1 MANYSI
7 NHNLILRYIPFT
19 LGIFLVLIAFKI
31 SSLSSSYQDR
41 TKMEPT
47 VKEQSQMIKILAL
60 GDSYTIG
67 EGVKQSERWP
77 MQLASQLRKD
87 NLRVD
92 TPRIIA
98 VTGWTTT
105 DLMSAIEKSRLEEQ
119 YDLVTLLIGVNDQ
132 FQRYSEET
140 YASGF
145 KKLLVKAIELAG
157 GRPKRVIAISIPDYS
172 VTPFGK
178 RFGPARIRAEVDKFN
193 EINKKIA
200 TENRVHYV
208 NVTEISRRAAEDPT
222 LLASDGLHPS
232 AKMYAEWVELIAPVV
247 ISALVENKQ

>member
-1 MANYSI
+1 
-7 NHNLILRYIPFT
+7 
-19 LGIFLVLIAFKI
+19 
-31 SSLSSSYQDR
+31 
-41 TKMEPT
+41 
-47 VKEQSQMIKILAL
+47 MIKILAL

-87 NLRVD
+87 NLKVD
-92 TPRIIA
+92 TPQIIA

-132 FQRYSEET
+132 FQGYSEES
-140 YASGF
+140 YAIGF
-145 KKLLVKAIELAG
+145 KKLLAKAIELAG
-157 GRPKRVIAISIPDYS
+157 GRPNRVIVISIPDYS

-178 RFGPARIRAEVDKFN
+178 RFGSARIRAEIDKFN
-193 EINKKIA
+193 EINKEIA
-200 TENRVHYV
+200 TENHVHYV

-232 AKMYAEWVELIAPVV
+232 AKMYADWVELTVPVV
-247 ISALVENKQ
+247 KSMLEESNN

>member
-1 MANYSI
+1 MRRTLSI
-7 NHNLILRYIPFT
+7 LSISL
-19 LGIFLVLIAFKI
+19 FLSIFKI
-31 SSLSSSYQDR
+31 SCLSSSYQDR

-47 VKEQSQMIKILAL
+47 DKEQSQMIKILAL

-87 NLRVD
+87 NLKVD
-92 TPRIIA
+92 TPQIIA

-105 DLMSAIEKSRLEEQ
+105 DLMSAIEKSRLEQ
-119 YDLVTLLIGVNDQ
+119 RYDLVTLLIGVNDQ
-132 FQRYSEET
+132 FQGYSEES
-140 YASGF
+140 YAIGF
-145 KKLLVKAIELAG
+145 NKLLVKAIELAG
-157 GRPKRVIAISIPDYS
+157 GRPNRVIVISIPDYS

-178 RFGPARIRAEVDKFN
+178 RFGSARIRAEIDKFN
-193 EINKKIA
+193 EINKEIA

-232 AKMYAEWVELIAPVV
+232 AKMYAEWVELTVPVTK
-247 ISALVENKQ
+247 SMLEESNN

>member
-1 MANYSI
+1 MRCTLSI
-7 NHNLILRYIPFT
+7 LSISL
-19 LGIFLVLIAFKI
+19 FLSIFKI
-31 SSLSSSYQDR
+31 SCLSSSYQDR

-47 VKEQSQMIKILAL
+47 DKEQSQMIKILAL

-87 NLRVD
+87 NLKVD
-92 TPRIIA
+92 TPQIIA

-105 DLMSAIEKSRLEEQ
+105 DLMSAIEKSRLEHR

-132 FQRYSEET
+132 FQGYSEES
-140 YASGF
+140 YAIGF
-145 KKLLVKAIELAG
+145 NKLLVKAIELAG
-157 GRPKRVIAISIPDYS
+157 GRPNRVIVISIPDYS

-178 RFGPARIRAEVDKFN
+178 RFGSARIRAEIDKFN
-193 EINKKIA
+193 EINKEIA

-232 AKMYAEWVELIAPVV
+232 AKMYAEWVELTVPVTK
-247 ISALVENKQ
+247 SMLEESNN

>member
-1 MANYSI
+1 MRRTLSI
-7 NHNLILRYIPFT
+7 LSISLF
-19 LGIFLVLIAFKI
+19 LSIFNI
-31 SSLSSSYQDR
+31 SCLSSSCQDG

-47 VKEQSQMIKILAL
+47 DKEQSQMIKILAL

-77 MQLASQLRKD
+77 MQLASQLRKG
-87 NLRVD
+87 NLKVD

-132 FQRYSEET
+132 FQGYSEET

-145 KKLLVKAIELAG
+145 KKLVVKAIKLAG
-157 GRPKRVIAISIPDYS
+157 GRPNRVIVISIPDYS

-193 EINKKIA
+193 EINKEIA

-222 LLASDGLHPS
+222 LLGSDGLHPS
-232 AKMYAEWVELIAPVV
+232 AKMYAEWVELAVPVAK
-247 ISALVENKQ
+247 SMLEESNN

>member
-1 MANYSI
+1 MRRTLSI
-7 NHNLILRYIPFT
+7 LSISLFLSIL
-19 LGIFLVLIAFKI
+19 KI
-31 SSLSSSYQDR
+31 SCLSSSYQDR
-41 TKMEPT
+41 SKMELT
-47 VKEQSQMIKILAL
+47 DKEQSQMIKILAL

-77 MQLASQLRKD
+77 MQLASQLRKES
-87 NLRVD
+87 LKVD
-92 TPRIIA
+92 TPLIIA
-98 VTGWTTT
+98 VTGWTSAN
-105 DLMSAIEKSRLEEQ
+105 LMSAIEKSRLEEQ

-132 FQRYSEET
+132 FQGYSEET

-157 GRPKRVIAISIPDYS
+157 GRPNRVIAISIPDYS

-193 EINKKIA
+193 EINKGIA

-208 NVTEISRRAAEDPT
+208 NVTEISRRAVEDPT

-232 AKMYAEWVELIAPVV
+232 AKMYAEWVELTVPVAK
-247 ISALVENKQ
+247 SMLEESNN

>member
-1 MANYSI
+1 MRRTLSI
-7 NHNLILRYIPFT
+7 LSISLFLSIL
-19 LGIFLVLIAFKI
+19 KI
-31 SSLSSSYQDR
+31 SCLSLSYQDR

-47 VKEQSQMIKILAL
+47 DKEQSQMIKILAL

-87 NLRVD
+87 NLKVD
-92 TPRIIA
+92 TPQIIA

-132 FQRYSEET
+132 FQGYSEET

-157 GRPKRVIAISIPDYS
+157 GRPNRVIAISIPDYS

-193 EINKKIA
+193 EINKGIA
-200 TENRVHYV
+200 TGNRVHYV
-208 NVTEISRRAAEDPT
+208 NVTELSRRAADDPT
-222 LLASDGLHPS
+222 LLESDCLHPS
-232 AKMYAEWVELIAPVV
+232 AKMYAEWVELTVPVAKNMLEE
-247 ISALVENKQ
+247 SNN

>member
-1 MANYSI
+1 MRCTLSI
-7 NHNLILRYIPFT
+7 LSISL
-19 LGIFLVLIAFKI
+19 FLSIFKI
-31 SSLSSSYQDR
+31 SCLSSSYQDR

-47 VKEQSQMIKILAL
+47 DKEQSQMIKILAL

-87 NLRVD
+87 NLKVD
-92 TPRIIA
+92 TPQIIA

-105 DLMSAIEKSRLEEQ
+105 DLMSAIEKSSLEQ
-119 YDLVTLLIGVNDQ
+119 RYDLVTLLIGVNDQ
-132 FQRYSEET
+132 FQGYSEES
-140 YASGF
+140 YAIGF
-145 KKLLVKAIELAG
+145 NKLLVKAIELAG
-157 GRPKRVIAISIPDYS
+157 GRPNRVIVISIPDYS

-178 RFGPARIRAEVDKFN
+178 RFGSARIRAEIDKFN
-193 EINKKIA
+193 EINKEIA

-232 AKMYAEWVELIAPVV
+232 AKMYAEWVELTVPVTK
-247 ISALVENKQ
+247 SMLEESNN